1 MAYVNNSADVA
12 MGRSAANIIRRFFA
26 RIGETV
32 DFYAEVRS
40 KHDRITYLYSLTD
53 AQLEARGMTRET
65 IPQAVF
71 NSKLGF

>member
-12 MGRSAANIIRRFFA
+12 VGRRAANIIRRLFA
-26 RIGETV
+26 RIGEML

-40 KHDRITYLYSLTD
+40 KHDRITHLYSLSD
-53 AQLEARGMTRET
+53 AQLEARGLTRDS

-71 NSKLGF
+71 NNKLGF